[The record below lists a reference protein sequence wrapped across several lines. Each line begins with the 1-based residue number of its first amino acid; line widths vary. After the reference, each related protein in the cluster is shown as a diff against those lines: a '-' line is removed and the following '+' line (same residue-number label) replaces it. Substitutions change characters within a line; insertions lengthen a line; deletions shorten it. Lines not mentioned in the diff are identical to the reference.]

1 MVEIL
6 AIFTRSD
13 IKVNEELNMHMII
26 PLRLWEFTFGATWFE
41 NITKKNLKIFNLF
54 SIFYFWEINKFLY
67 RISYWSTL
75 KRCVI
80 PSCRRDACPRK
91 YLQHRSVVWKLY
103 FTVLNEVFVLWFIA
117 AICLPVWVLGTYN
130 GTQTQIDFNKGAKK
144 VFLKKKNYS
153 S

>member
-6 AIFTRSD
+6 AIFTRND

-26 PLRLWEFTFGATWFE
+26 PLRLWEFIFGTTWFE

-103 FTVLNEVFVLWFIA
+103 FTVLNEVFVFMIYSRH
-117 AICLPVWVLGTYN
+117 LP
-130 GTQTQIDFNKGAKK
+130 
-144 VFLKKKNYS
+144 S
-153 S
+153 SMSIRHLQWDANANRL